1 MTAGARFRI
10 GVATR
15 GFRGGTGEN
24 LYINQT
30 VSLPLQGTP
39 EISVNVIQ
47 DSLRVAVSLPEEIRI
62 KIEDTS
68 INLKVEEIG

>member
-1 MTAGARFRI
+1 MTALRRLGI
-10 GVATR
+10 ATR
-15 GFRGGTGEN
+15 GFRGGGTGEN

-39 EISVNVIQ
+39 EIGVNVIQ